1 MFGEYIPSNQGTV
14 HDIYGN
20 VQASSVDG
28 RSRYM
33 VEGQGT
39 VKSIPFGNNQSVQVA
54 AVDGQSPYIVA
65 RNNPMLSGAIYAEDG
80 TKYEVSDKAMIQVNK
95 LMTDSLLAQRK
106 ILDAEHSKTK
116 MFLYGSLALNIG
128 LIAYCAMKK

>member
-1 MFGEYIPSNQGTV
+1 MFGEYVPSNQGTT

-20 VQASSVDG
+20 VRSSAVDG
-28 RSRYM
+28 RSPYVTSNYGAVDTLRLQD
-33 VEGQGT
+33 G
-39 VKSIPFGNNQSVQVA
+39 QSVQVA

-65 RNNPMLSGAIYAEDG
+65 RNNPMLNGFIVGQDG
-80 TKYEVSDKAMIQVNK
+80 TKHEVSDE
-95 LMTDSLLAQRK
+95 AQNAANQLTK
-106 ILDAEHSKTK
+106 SALSELKKNLDAEHKKTK

>member
-14 HDIYGN
+14 HDIKNGI
-20 VQASSVDG
+20 QASSVDG

-39 VKSIPFGNNQSVQVA
+39 VKSIPFGSNQNVQVA

-65 RNNPMLSGAIYAEDG
+65 RNNPMLNGFIVGQDG
-80 TKYEVSDKAMIQVNK
+80 TKHEVSDE
-95 LMTDSLLAQRK
+95 AQNAANQLTK
-106 ILDAEHSKTK
+106 SALSELKKNLDAEHKKTK
-116 MFLYGSLALNIG
+116 MFLYGSIALNIG